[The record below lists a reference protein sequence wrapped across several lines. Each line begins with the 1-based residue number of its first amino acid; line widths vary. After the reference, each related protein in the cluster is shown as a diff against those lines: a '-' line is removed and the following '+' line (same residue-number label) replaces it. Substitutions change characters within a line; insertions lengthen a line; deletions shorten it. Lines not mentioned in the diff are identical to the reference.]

1 MAALAVGVSAGANVA
16 ERAALMQRLRRRR
29 RSAIDLPD
37 A

>member
-1 MAALAVGVSAGANVA
+1 MAALAVGVLVGADVA

-29 RSAIDLPD
+29 RSGIDLPD